1 MILGKNN
8 FKGQYGGSFISEVS
22 IIDIWCTCIHIEGG
36 TSNKDILQFQ
46 WGLTIYGSEI
56 RHQPQLVG
64 RIWCKSLKPSC
75 HVGVLY
81 LGFQGGLTPKS
92 ATHLPDIYVFF
103 FHFGAAMTVLRF
115 VFRFFCPFPWF
126 NDFKPAALKCIDAY
140 LKMDPR
146 KRIFRSF
153 LWTSLIWGSIFHF
166 FDFVNTSCTSRF
178 NNART
183 SCCQNGV

>member
-1 MILGKNN
+1 MW
-8 FKGQYGGSFISEVS
+8 V
-22 IIDIWCTCIHIEGG
+22 TIHFRCFYHRYMMYLHTYWRGI
-36 TSNKDILQFQ
+36 SNKDILQLQ
-46 WGLTIYGSEI
+46 WGLLTVYGSEI

-64 RIWCKSLKPSC
+64 RTGWKNLKPSC
-75 HVGVLY
+75 HVGYYTL
-81 LGFQGGLTPKS
+81 
-92 ATHLPDIYVFF
+92 VFREDSPPNLQLICQISMCF

-115 VFRFFCPFPWF
+115 VFRFFCPFLWF

-140 LKMDPR
+140 LKMDPK

-153 LWTSLIWGSIFHF
+153 LWTSLIWGSIFHL

-178 NNART
+178 NNAKT